1 MRYAKRIDDNHAEIR
16 DGLRELGHDVLDT
29 SSLGGGV
36 GDLVVK
42 VSPTMSIWIEIKRS
56 KSEKLTDKEVI
67 FKMYWFDVY
76 HVVTS
81 VDEAVKAI
89 EYSRSLIAAKQ
100 GEVK

>member
-16 DGLRELGHDVLDT
+16 DGLRALGHDVLDT

-36 GDLVVK
+36 GDLAVK
-42 VSPTMSIWIEIKRS
+42 VSPTMSIWLEIKRS

-67 FKMYWFDVY
+67 FKMFWFDVY

-81 VDEAVKAI
+81 VEEAVKAI
-89 EYSRSLIAAKQ
+89 EYSRSLIAAQQ